1 MLTRVTRDRQHGLV
15 KGICNLNDNNNN
27 LLMFLVA
34 PPKMYFYKLEVALS
48 FSGWMIISA
57 SKEAVIRKL

>member
-1 MLTRVTRDRQHGLV
+1 
-15 KGICNLNDNNNN
+15 
-27 LLMFLVA
+27 MFLLA

-57 SKEAVIRKL
+57 SKEAVICKL